1 MESTPQFRSDLYQG
15 TARYYDRYR
24 VAYPAQL
31 IDDLVDR
38 AALSG
43 TGRLLDLACGPGR
56 VTFALSEHFADVL
69 AVDQEEE
76 SVSYAQ
82 ALADERGVAHITW
95 RTGRAEDVDVGDSF
109 ELVTV
114 GD

>member
-1 MESTPQFRSDLYQG
+1 MDSTPQFRADLYRG
-15 TARYYDRYR
+15 TAHYYDRYR
-24 VAYPAQL
+24 VPYPTQL

-56 VTFALSEHFADVL
+56 VTSALSKHFADVL

-76 SVSYAQ
+76 AVSYGQ
-82 ALADERGVAHITW
+82 ALAKERGAAHINW
-95 RTGRAEDVDVGDSF
+95 RTGRAKTSMSGVPSSW
-109 ELVTV
+109 
-114 GD
+114 